1 MIIMPIIKE
10 ILLNVSFKE
19 DGIVEILRD
28 EIAECGCV
36 SLQSGAKR
44 FKVSVD
50 RVRSIFQE
58 MSGVTCD
65 EEKCCVTDLTAFS
78 VNMQKLAGGE

>member
-1 MIIMPIIKE
+1 MPI
-10 ILLNVSFKE
+10 VAQFMFTGDFKE

-28 EIAECGCV
+28 EITECGCV
-36 SLQSGAKR
+36 SLQSGAER

-50 RVRSIFQE
+50 KVRSIFQS
-58 MSGVTCD
+58 MNGVTCD

-78 VNMQKLAGGE
+78 ANMKKLAGGE

>member
-1 MIIMPIIKE
+1 MPI
-10 ILLNVSFKE
+10 VAQFMFGAQFKE

-36 SLQSGAKR
+36 SLQSGAER

-50 RVRSIFQE
+50 HVRSLCDR
-58 MSGVTCD
+58 SNGVLREH
-65 EEKCCVTDLTAFS
+65 EEAC
-78 VNMQKLAGGE
+78 GW